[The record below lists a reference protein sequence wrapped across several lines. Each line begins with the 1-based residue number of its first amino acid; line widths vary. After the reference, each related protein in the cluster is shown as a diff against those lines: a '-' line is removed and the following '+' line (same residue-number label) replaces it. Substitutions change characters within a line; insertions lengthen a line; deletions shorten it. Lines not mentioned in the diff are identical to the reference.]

1 MRYSPDHKKQTRERI
16 VRAAARHVR
25 QKGTKGPGI
34 ADLMGKL
41 ELTHGGFYKHFRNK
55 QQLLAEAIVQGF
67 DETETWLAETLGKA
81 EPGSELKMI
90 IERYL
95 SLQHCS
101 DLAGGCPVAALA
113 SEIARFPRAMRVH
126 VDRAIRKRIRLISKF
141 LPGSTDVERQ
151 RNCLVLFSGMAGALS
166 LARASVD
173 LQSRRAILKASREFY
188 IRAFCN

>member
-1 MRYSPDHKKQTRERI
+1 
-16 VRAAARHVR
+16 
-25 QKGTKGPGI
+25 
-34 ADLMGKL
+34 MGKL

-55 QQLLAEAIVQGF
+55 QQLLAEAILQGF
-67 DETETWLAETLGKA
+67 DETENWFGETLGKA

-101 DLAGGCPVAALA
+101 DLAGGCPVAALS

-126 VDRAIRKRIRLISKF
+126 VDRAIRKRIKLISNF
-141 LPGSTDVERQ
+141 LPGSTDVERE
-151 RNCLVLFSGMAGALS
+151 RNCLVLFSGMAGALG

-173 LQSRRAILKASREFY
+173 LQLRKAILKASREFY